1 MIATPKSWP
10 WCKPF
15 AKKTVAAVKR
25 CLMLSAFYLSGR
37 KWASVAYA
45 YVASVASVL
54 CLGRKNK
61 GGEKVPAGRKSCDFP
76 CSSTQLVE

>member
-25 CLMLSAFYLSGR
+25 CLRLSAFYLFGQ
-37 KWASVAYA
+37 KWASVDIMHMSRLSHLSC
-45 YVASVASVL
+45 VW
-54 CLGRKNK
+54 
-61 GGEKVPAGRKSCDFP
+61 AGK
-76 CSSTQLVE
+76 TKEAK